1 MTQASDDA
9 ARRRIC
15 LGAIGGPHGVRG
27 AVRVS
32 SFAER
37 PEDLLAYGPLSD
49 ETGAREFALT
59 LVGRAKDKLVCKV
72 AGVEDRD
79 AAIALRG
86 TRLYVPRARLPEA
99 DEEETYYHA
108 DLVGLRA
115 ERADGTVLGHVT
127 AVLNHGAGD
136 LLDIALA
143 PGGSVLI
150 PFRRETVPEVDIAGG
165 RLTVDP
171 PAGLLDGPDGA
182 EDER

>member
-1 MTQASDDA
+1 MSEASDDA
-9 ARRRIC
+9 AHRRIC

-27 AVRVS
+27 AVRIS

-37 PEDLLAYGPLSD
+37 PKDLLAYGLLSD

-59 LVGRAKDKLVCKV
+59 LIGCSKDKLVCKV

-86 TRLYVPRARLPEA
+86 TRLHVPRARLPEA
-99 DEEETYYHA
+99 DENETYYHA

-115 ERADGTVLGHVT
+115 ERTDGAVLGPVT

-136 LLDIALA
+136 LLEIALT

-150 PFRRETVPEVDIAGG
+150 PFRRETVPAVHVTGGWLMVDLP
-165 RLTVDP
+165 R
-171 PAGLLDGPDGA
+171 GLLDGPDGA
-182 EDER
+182 GEKK